1 MIFFIGKA
9 KVFLTNPSNT
19 SNMLGLLTTY
29 LNDMHKFT
37 EYEIRIFQAIVEQT
51 LEDVEQTLEDV
62 SDQVGWSQS
71 VFIFENRRFNLS
83 PNLFAMFLF
92 NFHVPQQVA
101 LLTFGLI
108 LDTSLMVIWTTPANG
123 LQYYT
128 TLEVS
133 WSKILNTTSTSR
145 DVGSAMFSQRW

>member
-1 MIFFIGKA
+1 MPQQPPSAPLIVIRHLTGKA

-62 SDQVGWSQS
+62 SDQ
-71 VFIFENRRFNLS
+71 
-83 PNLFAMFLF
+83 
-92 NFHVPQQVA
+92 QVA

-128 TLEVS
+128 TLEVQIENGNS
-133 WSKILNTTSTSR
+133 YILTSLESTHSMRCAWPAITTSATAST
-145 DVGSAMFSQRW
+145 AL

>member
-1 MIFFIGKA
+1 MDRRWNKHLKMYLIRWVDLSLYLLLRTGD
-9 KVFLTNPSNT
+9 LT
-19 SNMLGLLTTY
+19 
-29 LNDMHKFT
+29 
-37 EYEIRIFQAIVEQT
+37 
-51 LEDVEQTLEDV
+51 
-62 SDQVGWSQS
+62 
-71 VFIFENRRFNLS
+71 LS

-108 LDTSLMVIWTTPANG
+108 LDTSLMVIWTMPANVNG
-123 LQYYT
+123 LLYYT

-145 DVGSAMFSQRW
+145 DVGSATFSQRS